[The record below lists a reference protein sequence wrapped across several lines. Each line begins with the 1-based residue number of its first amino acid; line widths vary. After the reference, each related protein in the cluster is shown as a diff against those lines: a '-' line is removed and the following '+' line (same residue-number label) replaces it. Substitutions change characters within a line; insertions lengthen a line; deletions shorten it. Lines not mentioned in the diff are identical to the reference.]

1 MRSRPGYATRKL
13 QTKWNRNC
21 VVPREADKHGEKAT
35 RGHPM
40 KIVQS
45 VVAEINQSARTQAA
59 EWEVIYRH
67 APVGLAVYD
76 RNLRFV
82 RVNDA
87 LAKFHNLLPAKHI
100 GRHVEEVN

>member
-1 MRSRPGYATRKL
+1 
-13 QTKWNRNC
+13 
-21 VVPREADKHGEKAT
+21 
-35 RGHPM
+35 M
-40 KIVQS
+40 KIAEQ
-45 VVAEINQSARTQAA
+45 VAIENSENSRNQAA

-87 LAKFHNLLPAKHI
+87 LAKFHSLAPAQPV
-100 GRHVEEVN
+100 GRRVEEVNPEFGKEIGKCLQEVFSSGEPVLNMESRRVMAGNPA